1 MKFLILLLWMAFGS
15 IAYAESDLELQSLK
29 AVPEEG
35 SAEMEITLHVINRGP
50 DVASHPGC
58 NIYVYSYQKLV
69 SSQAFL
75 LKVMPVEAPRQE
87 ILRIQIANEPITRIK
102 AEIFDSTQPDTQ
114 PSTNFIQ
121 VNLKPPD
128 FRNSDF
134 EILEATIETPQ
145 PIVDRAIVLKVR
157 LRNNGPDIAPYS
169 KVTADLQVFGNSV
182 GKVDKRVDRVAT
194 DETQEIKL
202 AIPLAKSISGGEGTI
217 HLEWLGSDMQM
228 FDPEKG
234 NDTRDL
240 SVQLTRR
247 MPDLIPKDI
256 KLDKK
261 GILTFSIVNKG
272 NAPSE
277 ASTAAL
283 FLNGA
288 LIQRY
293 PIPALQPHA
302 NFRIKEASVGIENAM
317 LVTVVS
323 DYNADVA
330 EASEENNRVNFQSK

>member
-1 MKFLILLLWMAFGS
+1 MKLLMIGLWMAISSF
-15 IAYAESDLELQSLK
+15 AYAESDLELQSLK

-50 DVASHPGC
+50 DVASHAGC
-58 NIYVYSYQKLV
+58 NVYVYSYQKLL

-75 LKVMPVEAPRQE
+75 LKEIPVDQPREE
-87 ILRIQIANEPITRIK
+87 ILRIQVANEPITRIK
-102 AEIFDSTQPDTQ
+102 AEIFDSQQPDTQ

-128 FRNSDF
+128 FRNSDL
-134 EILEATIETPQ
+134 EIMEATIESAQ

-169 KVTADLQVFGNSV
+169 KITADLKVFGNSV
-182 GKVDKRVDRVAT
+182 GKVDKRVERVAADDT
-194 DETQEIKL
+194 LEMKL

-217 HLEWLGSDMQM
+217 HLEWIGSDMQM
-228 FDPEKG
+228 FDPEKA

-247 MPDLIPKDI
+247 MPDLIPKDL

-261 GILTFSIVNKG
+261 GVLTFSIVNKG

-293 PIPALQPHA
+293 PIPAMQPNA

-330 EASEENNRVNFQSK
+330 EASEENNRVNFQAK

>member
-1 MKFLILLLWMAFGS
+1 MKLLIFGLWMAIGTF
-15 IAYAESDLELQSLK
+15 AFAESDLELQSLK
-29 AVPEEG
+29 AIPEEG

-50 DVASHPGC
+50 DVASNAGC
-58 NIYVYSYQKLV
+58 NVYVYSYQKLL

-75 LKVMPVEAPRQE
+75 LKEIPVDQPREE
-87 ILRIQIANEPITRIK
+87 ILRIQVANEPITRIK
-102 AEIFDSTQPDTQ
+102 AEVFDSQQPDTQ

-128 FRNSDF
+128 FRNSDL

-169 KVTADLQVFGNSV
+169 KITADLKVFGNSV
-182 GKVDKRVDRVAT
+182 GKADKRVERVAADDT
-194 DETQEIKL
+194 LEMKL

-217 HLEWLGSDMQM
+217 HLEWIGSDLQM

-234 NDTRDL
+234 NDARDL

-247 MPDLIPKDI
+247 MPDLIPKDL

-261 GILTFSIVNKG
+261 GVLTFSIVNKG

-293 PIPALQPHA
+293 PIPALQPNA

-330 EASEENNRVNFQSK
+330 EASEENNRVNFQAK